1 MSKKKTERPN
11 GFIDKI
17 VGFIGKNKQLFIG
30 LAIGALIMLPTGLY
44 VNERNSNRQAEKPT
58 TTQDTK
64 ANNDSSQ
71 AQSLDPVT
79 GQPAPTQSNSQS
91 SGGSTSKPSSTYT
104 PSTTPTSTYKA
115 PVCTKTPTGYKTYI
129 KLATYL
135 GTGSTTVNGGTE
147 GYTETCTADST
158 GYVPYKVPLNP
169 VDKYIYVGTGGIT
182 ATTPPRTSPPE
193 ADQLDRIKADCSQQL
208 AVHGNQE
215 AYQLCVSTLA
225 RYFNIPL

>member
-11 GFIDKI
+11 GFTDKV

-30 LAIGALIMLPTGLY
+30 LVVGALIMLPTGLY
-44 VNERNSNRQAEKPT
+44 VSERNSNRQTEKPT
-58 TTQDTK
+58 TTQETK
-64 ANNDSSQ
+64 ANNDTTQ
-71 AQSLDPVT
+71 AQSLAPVT
-79 GQPAPTQSNSQS
+79 GQQAPTQNNNQP

-115 PVCTKTPTGYKTYI
+115 SVCTKTPTAYKTYI
-129 KLATYL
+129 KLASYL
-135 GTGSTTVNGGTE
+135 GTSSTKVDGGTA

-158 GYVPYKVPLNP
+158 GYVPYTVPLNP

-182 ATTPPRTSPPE
+182 ATTTPRPYPPE
-193 ADQLDRIKADCSQQL
+193 ADQLDRIKADCSVQL
-208 AVHGNQE
+208 SVHGNQE